1 MKEGE
6 CWSMYHKIHSLKRNG
21 LGVSQIKK
29 HVKLCRDTIYSYLA
43 MNEGEFSNFLSKKKH
58 RKKKLDSMKD
68 FVKHLIEQ
76 YPEIMATQV
85 EAQLKE
91 TFGLLKVTP
100 KTVNNFVN
108 RIRKEYQI
116 PKPEH
121 QREYEAVE
129 ELPYGKQVQVDFG
142 QKHMLI
148 GEKNVRV
155 YLFAMSLSR
164 SRFKYIYCQKEPFTS
179 KSAIACFERAFA
191 YYCGIPNEI
200 VFDQDRVFMVD
211 ENYGDLLLTDEFGR
225 YASTRPFSLN
235 PCRGYD
241 PESKGKIEN
250 VVKYVKYNFMSC
262 RKATNLDDL
271 NKQALQWLLLTANG
285 KEHQTTKKIPA
296 EEFKLELEHL
306 QEYNQIEIPETAKEI
321 YNLRK
326 DNLVI
331 YEGNRYRV
339 PAGTY
344 KNSSSRVKL
353 NRNENTLL
361 ISNLKNEGIVTHSIP
376 TTKGNLIGDKTH
388 LRDYSVKVKDLYDEI
403 IAEFKS
409 SEQVKEYLEK
419 IKKAKGR
426 YFRDQL
432 SLLKIIVEKYG
443 CIKIS
448 EAITFCDTNNIISIP
463 DLKTVVERTPVK
475 QAEFS
480 FQIPPSISIS
490 THCNIIASTRSID
503 SYMEEM

>member
-1 MKEGE
+1 
-6 CWSMYHKIHSLKRNG
+6 MYHKIHNLKRNG
-21 LGVSQIKK
+21 LRVSQIKK
-29 HVKLCRDTIYSYLA
+29 QVELCRDTIYAYLA
-43 MNEGEFSNFLSKKKH
+43 MNEEEFANFLSKKKY
-58 RKKKLDSMKD
+58 RKKKLDTMKN
-68 FVKHLIEQ
+68 FVKNLIEQ

-91 TFGLLKVTP
+91 TFGQLSVHP

-108 RIRKEYQI
+108 RIREEYQI
-116 PKPEH
+116 LKPEH

-129 ELPYGKQVQVDFG
+129 ELPYGKQAQVDFG
-142 QKHMLI
+142 QKHMPI
-148 GEKNVRV
+148 GEKTVRV
-155 YLFAMSLSR
+155 YFFAISLSR
-164 SRFKYIYCQKEPFTS
+164 SRFKYTYFQKEPFTS

-191 YYCGIPNEI
+191 YYGGIPREI

-225 YASTRPFSLN
+225 YVSTRPFSLN

-250 VVKYVKYNFMSC
+250 VVKYVKYNFMGC
-262 RKATNLDDL
+262 RKATDFEDL
-271 NKQALQWLLLTANG
+271 NRQAMQWLSLTANG
-285 KEHQTTKKIPA
+285 KEHQTIRKIPA

-306 QEYNQIEIPETAKEI
+306 LEYNRIEIPEAAKEI

-344 KNSSSRVKL
+344 KNSNSRVKL
-353 NRNENTLL
+353 NRNENALL
-361 ISNLKNEGIVTHSIP
+361 ILSTKNEEIIKHSIP

-388 LRDYSVKVKDLYDEI
+388 LRDYSVNVKDLYDEI
-403 IAEFKS
+403 LAELNS
-409 SEQVKEYLEK
+409 SNQVKEYLEK

-426 YFRDQL
+426 YLRDQL

-443 CIKIS
+443 CTKIS
-448 EAITFCDTNNIISIP
+448 EAIDFCNTNNIISIP

-475 QAEFS
+475 QAGVIFNT
-480 FQIPPSISIS
+480 PPSILLSEYCSIVA
-490 THCNIIASTRSID
+490 NTRSIN
-503 SYMEEM
+503 SYLEEM